1 MMDVVVPLRGVTLNL
16 AFGPSCQQMRLVL
29 LILQNKMDLA
39 LLPARPAHPLR
50 QLVQEMHRAVVHDGV
65 DRIEAQPVEMK
76 LLQPVERV
84 VDHELPHRR
93 RISAIVVDRAPP
105 GGLVTVREDLRGVN
119 REIVPVG
126 AEMIVDDVEKDH
138 EALAMGG
145 IHEGFQILRPA
156 IARVRCK

>member
-1 MMDVVVPLRGVTLNL
+1 
-16 AFGPSCQQMRLVL
+16 
-29 LILQNKMDLA
+29 
-39 LLPARPAHPLR
+39 
-50 QLVQEMHRAVVHDGV
+50 
-65 DRIEAQPVEMK
+65 MK

-119 REIVPVG
+119 REIIPVG

-145 IHEGFQILRPA
+145 IHQGFQILRPA
-156 IARVRCK
+156 IARVGCK